1 MKRALLVAVLAV
13 ICWFVFG
20 THDASWARQE
30 LPTITADQSAQSDH
44 LRLLSAGSEIIVYR
58 TDGSKL
64 EAVLLE
70 VQDDAIVVRP
80 KKGGRPTTIMLA
92 DIQRLQTR
100 TTGGHPVA
108 YVLLG
113 AASAIGALI
122 VAVAASC

>member
-1 MKRALLVAVLAV
+1 MKRAMLVAVLAV
-13 ICWFVFG
+13 ICWMVFG
-20 THDASWARQE
+20 VHDASWARQE
-30 LPTITADQSAQSDH
+30 PPATTADQSAQSDH
-44 LRLLSAGSEIIVYR
+44 LRLLSPGSEIVVYR

-70 VQDDAIVVRP
+70 VLDDAIVVRP
-80 KKGGRPTTIMLA
+80 KKGGRSTTIMIA

>member
-1 MKRALLVAVLAV
+1 MKRALLVAALAV
-13 ICWFVFG
+13 ICWMMFG
-20 THDASWARQE
+20 AHDASWARQE
-30 LPTITADQSAQSDH
+30 PPATTADQGAQSNH
-44 LRLLSAGSEIIVYR
+44 LRLLSPGSEIVVYR

-80 KKGGRPTTIMLA
+80 KKGGGSTTIMIA

-100 TTGGHPVA
+100 TTGGHPVG
-108 YVLLG
+108 YVLIG
-113 AASAIGALI
+113 AAAAIGALI

>member
-1 MKRALLVAVLAV
+1 MKRALFVAALA
-13 ICWFVFG
+13 IISWLVFG

-30 LPTITADQSAQSDH
+30 PAATKADQRAPSDNLH
-44 LRLLSAGSEIIVYR
+44 LLSPGSEIIVYR

-64 EAVLLE
+64 EAVLVE

-80 KKGGRPTTIMLA
+80 RKGGARTTIMLA

-100 TTGGHPVA
+100 GAGGHPVG

-113 AASAIGALI
+113 AAAAIGSLI
-122 VAVAASC
+122 VLAVASC